1 MNTQLMEMVEEVIY
15 LQLTLIDRVQ
25 VVVEW
30 LVALQVALEVVDF
43 PGNPEEDAPV
53 VVQMAQAVDSPNA
66 PEGDPVVRVEDKV
79 ALT

>member
-1 MNTQLMEMVEEVIY
+1 M
-15 LQLTLIDRVQ
+15 R
-25 VVVEW
+25 
-30 LVALQVALEVVDF
+30 VALPVALVVQDLGFQMVLPVVVDF

-53 VVQMAQAVDSPNA
+53 VVQMAQAVDSPDA